1 VFAGAFA
8 APILGWAGVVT
19 IVVGH
24 FYSHDSEVYRQFVWM
39 LDSLR
44 SGGPSE
50 WATDVGRN
58 TLTFLRTAA
67 SWDVI
72 PVLLVGGILLACCY
86 SLRRVRRARRPL
98 AELELALLIVTIS
111 VAAFLWLMGFYETR
125 LTFAIVPT
133 LSMLVAVQLERLRA
147 QLRWWHGVVAAAMA
161 VLWVGAHIVRPGPYS

>member
-1 VFAGAFA
+1 
-8 APILGWAGVVT
+8 
-19 IVVGH
+19 
-24 FYSHDSEVYRQFVWM
+24 
-39 LDSLR
+39 
-44 SGGPSE
+44 
-50 WATDVGRN
+50 
-58 TLTFLRTAA
+58 LTFLRTAA